1 MTMSRRSSGT
11 VDLATQIGSVS
22 FPNPVMTASGTAGHS
37 DELGAYVDLARLGA
51 VVVKSLNAEPW
62 AGNPPPRVHETPAGM
77 INSVGL
83 QGPGIEHWADHE
95 LPALLAA
102 GARVIVSIWGRSV
115 DEYARAALMCAN
127 LPPEVVAVEVNVSC
141 PNVEDRHRMFAHDPA
156 ATRAVMEATGSAG
169 RPRWAKLSPN
179 VTDIVSIAAAAQE
192 GGAEA
197 VTLVNTLMG
206 MVIDVEA
213 QRPLLGGGGGGVS
226 GPAMHPV
233 AVRAVYDVHAALEGL
248 PIVAVGGVVSA
259 GHAIE
264 FLLAGAQAVQ
274 VGTANFAD
282 PRSTEKVLAGL
293 DRWCSSH
300 KVTRLSDLIGSAHGR
315 RMI

>member
-1 MTMSRRSSGT
+1 MPRGSSAK
-11 VDLATQIGSVS
+11 VDLTTQVGSLG

-37 DELGAYVDLARLGA
+37 DELGGYVDLARLGA
-51 VVVKSLNAEPW
+51 VVVKSLSAAPW

-83 QGPGIEHWADHE
+83 QGPGIEHWTEHE
-95 LPALLAA
+95 LPALIGA

-115 DEYARAALMCAN
+115 DEYARAAAMCAE

-141 PNVEDRHRMFAHDPA
+141 PNIEDRHRVFAHDVS
-156 ATRAVMEATGSAG
+156 ATRDVMEATAIAG

-179 VTDIVSIAAAAQE
+179 VTDIVSIAAAARD

-206 MVIDVEA
+206 MVIDLESR
-213 QRPLLGGGGGGVS
+213 RPLLGGGGGGVS

-233 AVRAVYDVHAALEGL
+233 AVRAVYDVYAALEGL
-248 PIVAVGGVVSA
+248 PIVAVGGVTSA
-259 GHAIE
+259 DHAIE
-264 FLLAGAQAVQ
+264 FLLAGARAVQ

-293 DRWCSSH
+293 ARWCSSH
-300 KVTRLSDLIGSAHGR
+300 QVTRLTDLIGSAHGR
-315 RMI
+315 RTT